1 MASNTPNLDLLKKDP
16 VTDGNDTFNIETM
29 LNENWDK
36 IDAAVGQLEE
46 DMQEIDIPLSDET
59 NGTRSN
65 VAGSEKA
72 VGLVMQ
78 AANAANLAAG
88 AAQTKAD
95 QAFTAGNER
104 KAEVVAALVALGVSA
119 STSDSWDTLISKMSA
134 IIKATGNA
142 TVADVLAGKTFSN
155 TTGNGLQGTMPNRGA
170 GGTVTPGTTNQTK
183 AAGYYSSPITVLG
196 DADLVPGNIRSG
208 VDIFGVAG
216 TLQPGG
222 WVNVDYQKTAQVMP
236 EGRTIIPIITL
247 PLGIK
252 RFSFSG
258 IPIVVDARGNA
269 STISLRLGYGT
280 VYSGDINLLN
290 TSSTVEEVPILFT
303 LYVDLENRTYKVTAG
318 KSTGTSGNYFSVYSY
333 VWNLPSNFDVN
344 QQISIRAVLDKLSPE
359 SYTTYYSVVVA
370 GDVIYN

>member
-46 DMQEIDIPLSDET
+46 EMQEIDIPLSDET

-119 STSDSWDTLISKMSA
+119 STSDSWDTLISKMA
-134 IIKATGNA
+134 TVIKATGNA
-142 TVADVLAGKTFSN
+142 TAADVLAGKTASN
-155 TTGNGLQGTMPNRGA
+155 ANGPITGTMPNRGA

-183 AAGYYSSPITVLG
+183 AAGYYSSAITVLG
-196 DADLVPGNIRSG
+196 DADLAPGNIKSG
-208 VDIFGVAG
+208 VNIFGVVG
-216 TLQPGG
+216 TLKTFNKVTFNYSRTGSGYEYGSHKIGTIPGG
-222 WVNVDYQKTAQVMP
+222 CDYIVFLSSGTGMSWD
-236 EGRTIIPIITL
+236 IITEVADQAIRL
-247 PLGIK
+247 
-252 RFSFSG
+252 
-258 IPIVVDARGNA
+258 VDAGGMSFNIISRAGRYHSMSLHSFCIDVASRQIWVAYARDYEDEGEKNVVRG
-269 STISLRLGYGT
+269 TISN
-280 VYSGDINLLN
+280 INFTN
-290 TSSTVEEVPILFT
+290 TITIE
-303 LYVDLENRTYKVTAG
+303 
-318 KSTGTSGNYFSVYSY
+318 SY
-333 VWNLPSNFDVN
+333 VGSGGGPRNS
-344 QQISIRAVLDKLSPE
+344 SIGFK
-359 SYTTYYSVVVA
+359 
-370 GDVIYN
+370 GDLIYI

>member
-78 AANAANLAAG
+78 AANAANLAA
-88 AAQTKAD
+88 ATAQTRAD

-142 TVADVLAGKTFSN
+142 TAADVLAGKTFSN
-155 TTGNGLQGTMPNRGA
+155 ANGNGLIGTAIGRIITPFIWVGNDGPSYSMPPA
-170 GGTVTPGTTNQTK
+170 GPIEGIPMVESGKTSGSLTKTT
-183 AAGYYSSPITVLG
+183 SPSVISIFTGSPSFGNSYINCASNIAVDLTFVDYVRIIGKHRRSTGSNDGGNPTNSYFVLG
-196 DADLVPGNIRSG
+196 VANTKSARASAFASKETIHSTNTDFLPFERVIDVRSLNGQYYVKIELLVGNWVDLYEYVNLDEIALIRSK
-208 VDIFGVAG
+208 
-216 TLQPGG
+216 
-222 WVNVDYQKTAQVMP
+222 N
-236 EGRTIIPIITL
+236 
-247 PLGIK
+247 
-252 RFSFSG
+252 
-258 IPIVVDARGNA
+258 N
-269 STISLRLGYGT
+269 
-280 VYSGDINLLN
+280 
-290 TSSTVEEVPILFT
+290 
-303 LYVDLENRTYKVTAG
+303 
-318 KSTGTSGNYFSVYSY
+318 
-333 VWNLPSNFDVN
+333 
-344 QQISIRAVLDKLSPE
+344 
-359 SYTTYYSVVVA
+359 
-370 GDVIYN
+370 